1 MVAANTDALPA
12 AERPTTKTSL
22 SADDFDE
29 PTKAEIRD
37 DLKIAFQQLRAGKG
51 RPARVALAEIRR
63 EIQQL
68 VAEAV
73 SLSDKES

>member
-1 MVAANTDALPA
+1 MTATNTNARAAAKPD
-12 AERPTTKTSL
+12 L

-29 PTKAEIRD
+29 PTKADIRD

-63 EIQQL
+63 EIQQPH
-68 VAEAV
+68 
-73 SLSDKES
+73 